1 MWTAASR
8 ARRSNKRGKGVAPLA
23 IAAWVALTLVP
34 STPTLVAEED
44 RRLDY
49 LNESMRV
56 PESSKFRESDYI
68 DSGVGLRF
76 GVDRRLSYYAGQ
88 YEEASVRFEESVQAF
103 RYKSDIW
110 VFLSRAYF
118 FMKEPEKAREALQ
131 RAAAVMPDLND
142 KLWNPLLAGLLWEI
156 RQRAL
161 ALQTEIDFYSKE
173 QGDFLGLFRLY
184 RFLEDYKGA
193 GGVIL
198 AAEGNA
204 NKMNELASMASAA
217 SRPKHVAQSKKWQ
230 TLADKLRAE
239 LVSLGHEVPPRVLQ
253 EGGVTATSSADAEL
267 TEQTRLLQL
276 RIDFYQAQHDEYT
289 RLFENYL
296 ALDRPMRAKG
306 VVEAL
311 AREII
316 RVRLRVD
323 SEPDFLE
330 QANLE
335 DEILVLREMQ
345 KTMRSQL
352 PESLDEGE

>member
-1 MWTAASR
+1 MSTDYSEDTL
-8 ARRSNKRGKGVAPLA
+8 VEQPA
-23 IAAWVALTLVP
+23 IAL
-34 STPTLVAEED
+34 
-44 RRLDY
+44 
-49 LNESMRV
+49 
-56 PESSKFRESDYI
+56 
-68 DSGVGLRF
+68 
-76 GVDRRLSYYAGQ
+76 
-88 YEEASVRFEESVQAF
+88 FEELGYETANCFHESVGTDNAT
-103 RYKSDIW
+103 Y
-110 VFLSRAYF
+110 
-118 FMKEPEKAREALQ
+118 
-131 RAAAVMPDLND
+131 
-142 KLWNPLLAGLLWEI
+142 G
-156 RQRAL
+156 RQT
-161 ALQTEIDFYSKE
+161 TEE
-173 QGDFLGLFRLY
+173 
-184 RFLEDYKGA
+184 
-193 GGVIL
+193 VI
-198 AAEGNA
+198 
-204 NKMNELASMASAA
+204 
-217 SRPKHVAQSKKWQ
+217 
-230 TLADKLRAE
+230 LADKLRAE

-306 VVEAL
+306 VIEAL
-311 AREII
+311 DREII